1 MKNGEEWLHM
11 LFLGEFQVNFSG
23 PGRVLLP
30 KKIRELLKGTTFVL
44 TRGFDRCLSGYDGV
58 DYESKAKEL
67 FNVSILDNT
76 KLADRRLLF
85 ASTIYA
91 EIDEQGRFLIPKNLL
106 DFAKLSKKVMIV
118 GVGDHFEIWDE
129 DAWNHYKSSVN
140 EI

>member
-1 MKNGEEWLHM
+1 MM
-11 LFLGEFQVNFSG
+11 A
-23 PGRVLLP
+23 RVLGV
-30 KKIRELLKGTTFVL
+30 IFSSI
-44 TRGFDRCLSGYDGV
+44 LSGYDGV

-129 DAWNHYKSSVN
+129 DACTIFRNSKG
-140 EI
+140 IRKT

>member
-1 MKNGEEWLHM
+1 
-11 LFLGEFQVNFSG
+11 
-23 PGRVLLP
+23 
-30 KKIRELLKGTTFVL
+30 
-44 TRGFDRCLSGYDGV
+44 
-58 DYESKAKEL
+58 
-67 FNVSILDNT
+67 
-76 KLADRRLLF
+76 LLF

-129 DAWNHYKSSVN
+129 DAWNHYKSSTN